1 MLGRVIT
8 GDGGLNVSQ
17 TVARHLAPGGPQS
30 YLPSQSILDTIGS
43 GTRVAGAQGVAGQF
57 MYRAPASF
65 NSSTGTLEVLVDE
78 ASGQVRHVLYTSG
91 P

>member
-1 MLGRVIT
+1 MSG
-8 GDGGLNVSQ
+8 
-17 TVARHLAPGGPQS
+17 TVAKQLAPGGSRSFIPTQS
-30 YLPSQSILDTIGS
+30 VLDTIGS
-43 GTRVAGAQGVAGQF
+43 GTRVADPQGVAGHF